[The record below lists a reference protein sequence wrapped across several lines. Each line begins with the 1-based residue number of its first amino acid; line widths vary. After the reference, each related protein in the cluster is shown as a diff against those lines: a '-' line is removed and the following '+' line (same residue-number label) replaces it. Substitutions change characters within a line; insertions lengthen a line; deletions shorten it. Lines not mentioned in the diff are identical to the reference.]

1 MIMRLT
7 ALLMTFLGVVGY
19 CPHTVTTVH
28 NKKGISVLQ
37 ILFNCCYCEGAVSNF
52 LGFFL
57 RGLGCH
63 DHEAHGS
70 VDDLTG
76 CWVLPPYSNN
86 SP

>member
-1 MIMRLT
+1 MRLT

-57 RGLGCH
+57 R
-63 DHEAHGS
+63 
-70 VDDLTG
+70 V
-76 CWVLPPYSNN
+76 
-86 SP
+86 